1 MPAPVR
7 GEAAPEAMPHA
18 GCVASQDPSLRMVH
32 ETGTPALSPY
42 LEKWLQPQTGQAA
55 QTLPCGWVAGWVGV
69 VLSPLAWALGVPFP
83 LTASSLAFTPRHFAG
98 NSPCSS
104 LWGAALPNRIE
115 PDLHQGHWRSVLT
128 WGRAVPLR
136 RLEDR
141 WVLTTHTPPGPQRD
155 LKQKARP
162 ASDIL
167 CAQSGGYYWK
177 F

>member
-1 MPAPVR
+1 MLCQPRSEGRPPLKQCPTR
-7 GEAAPEAMPHA
+7 AALLA
-18 GCVASQDPSLRMVH
+18 R
-32 ETGTPALSPY
+32 TP
-42 LEKWLQPQTGQAA
+42 
-55 QTLPCGWVAGWVGV
+55 PCGWSTRQEHQLWAATWRSGCSLRQAKQLRPCLVGGGV
-69 VLSPLAWALGVPFP
+69 GGCGLSPLAWTLGVPFT

-128 WGRAVPLR
+128 WCCAVPLR

-167 CAQSGGYYWK
+167 CAQSSGYYWK